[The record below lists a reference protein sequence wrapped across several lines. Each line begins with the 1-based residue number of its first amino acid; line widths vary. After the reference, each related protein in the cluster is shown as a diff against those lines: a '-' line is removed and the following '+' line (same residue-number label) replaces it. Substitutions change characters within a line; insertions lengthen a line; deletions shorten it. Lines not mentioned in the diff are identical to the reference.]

1 MSNPTENIQE
11 ANQPL
16 VQEEHK
22 PLFSGTDSQ
31 GKERLFNT
39 VEEAQQSWQHSQ
51 DFIKNTVQEK
61 QSLEAKVQ
69 ELEAKVNQS
78 LKLEEALEKFKQQDT
93 TQMTQQPSQQ
103 QTTETTPQLDLE
115 QLEAQ
120 LTEKIMGRLSASEKE
135 TVYNKNQS
143 ESIDAAKSVF
153 GNDFE
158 SKLREKAQAFNMSDS
173 DIINTARTN
182 PTMFKKLFE
191 LDKQTA
197 TSVAPPSG
205 GNVPPHNNATPVSTK
220 PAFFA
225 KDATNQMV
233 DRLNAKA
240 RERGINQKLF

>member
-22 PLFSGTDSQ
+22 PLFGGTDSQ

-51 DFIKNTVQEK
+51 DFIKTTVQEK
-61 QSLEAKVQ
+61 QTLEAKVQ

-93 TQMTQQPSQQ
+93 TQMTQQPNQKP
-103 QTTETTPQLDLE
+103 TTESTSQLDLE
-115 QLEAQ
+115 QLTAQ
-120 LTEKIMGRLSASEKE
+120 LTENIMGKLSASQQE
-135 TVYNKNQS
+135 TVYNKNEL
-143 ESIDAAKSVF
+143 ESIEAAKSVF

-158 SKLREKAQAFNMSDS
+158 SKLRGKAQSFNMSDD
-173 DIINTARTN
+173 DITNMARTN
-182 PTMFKKLFE
+182 PTMFKKIFE

-197 TSVAPPSG
+197 TVVTTPTG
-205 GNVPPHNNATPVSTK
+205 GNAPPHNNVTPVAQK

-225 KDATNQMV
+225 KDATAQMV

-240 RERGINQKLF
+240 KERGINQKLF